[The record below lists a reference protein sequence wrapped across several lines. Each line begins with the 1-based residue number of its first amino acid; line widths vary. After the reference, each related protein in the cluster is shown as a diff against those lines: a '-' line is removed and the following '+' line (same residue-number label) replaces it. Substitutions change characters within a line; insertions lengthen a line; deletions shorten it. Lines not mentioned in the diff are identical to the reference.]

1 MIQSTVIEAVHTKYQ
16 RLRPLMNER
25 MRRQWAACEA
35 LALARGGVAAVAKA
49 TGLSRTTI
57 WAGMRALQQP
67 QGGTGEPL
75 PAERSRAPG
84 GGRHPLVDTEPTLLQ
99 DLEALVEPTT
109 RGDPQSPLRWTCK
122 STRQLAKELQRQ
134 GHPVSYRT
142 VAALLHALEYSL
154 QAPRKTREGA

>member
-99 DLEALVEPTT
+99 NLEALGEPTT
-109 RGDPQSPLRWTCK
+109 RGETPSTLRWTGT
-122 STRQLAKELQRQ
+122 STHIMATETQRQ
-134 GHPVSYRT
+134 DNAV
-142 VAALLHALEYSL
+142 
-154 QAPRKTREGA
+154 